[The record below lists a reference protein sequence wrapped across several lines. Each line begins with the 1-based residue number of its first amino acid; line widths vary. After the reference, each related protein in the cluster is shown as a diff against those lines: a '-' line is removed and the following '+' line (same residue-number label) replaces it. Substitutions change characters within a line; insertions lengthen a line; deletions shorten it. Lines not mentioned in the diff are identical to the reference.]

1 MSRAGWWLCSAGP
14 SSPLLSA
21 ETQSSTWVS
30 PPPTAGRAAPLS
42 GSSLAPQARMPK
54 SWLPLPATLP
64 TASASLPPRPA
75 ASAVVGVP
83 GSAPPRTASPLLRAG
98 ECASATSGAAS
109 APGAQTSASPN
120 RAPPATSIPARSD
133 ACASLVPTASSWT
146 WTATIPGS
154 MESAKLGKGP
164 RRGTGFVPQRAR
176 VSVIYAVRLLESEP
190 YTKAAHTTPELRRL
204 QPRGPLPFV
213 ALCGG
218 TLASRLREVG
228 DLCG

>member
-154 MESAKLGKGP
+154 MESAKPLSLFAAGPSRAASAKLG
-164 RRGTGFVPQRAR
+164 TQQQSARAGR
-176 VSVIYAVRLLESEP
+176 PERDGARMLRPVAVVSSTQGGSHVLAARL
-190 YTKAAHTTPELRRL
+190 AHSTS
-204 QPRGPLPFV
+204 G
-213 ALCGG
+213 
-218 TLASRLREVG
+218 
-228 DLCG
+228 